1 MHCQPSPLTQLITL
15 LINEEPNPTQL
26 EITILPDRIYKDND
40 HDDNNDKNDHDD
52 SDYYFLK
59 DGIHLGIHAPNL
71 PTLARI
77 FRKEYYSLRKSLLPF
92 ILRKDRGNDEIIQ
105 KLWEATSGL
114 LLLCPDHATA
124 WSDRKRIL
132 LFFNGKNDND
142 SLWKQEIEYLNLL
155 CSQHSKA

>member
-15 LINEEPNPTQL
+15 LTNEEPNPTQL
-26 EITILPDRIYKDND
+26 EITILPDRIYNDKD
-40 HDDNNDKNDHDD
+40 DKNDDDD

-77 FRKEYYSLRKSLLPF
+77 FREEYYSLRKSLLPF
-92 ILRKDRGNDEIIQ
+92 ISRKDHENDEIP

-124 WSDRKRIL
+124 WSDRKRML
-132 LFFNGKNDND
+132 LFFIGKNDNDND

-155 CSQHSKA
+155 FSQHSKA